1 MPNIAVIGA
10 GLAGLTAAYRL
21 HQQGYNVHVYEAHQR
36 PGGRVLTAKVG
47 EGIEELGGKNFN
59 DAGDPT
65 HSLAL
70 IQELGLTTH
79 TSALPINPFYVS
91 ETQRTPLF
99 NILRKF
105 KEPEDFL
112 IQLEQIA
119 KHSQTLQDVI
129 DAVFKDADLHESFTG
144 LMRGYE
150 GTEPTHLDA
159 ACYDTLHM
167 IFSLFYE
174 AMKETDAGH
183 SPPDTYW
190 LTLKGGNA
198 RLPLALADKLKGK
211 LHYGKALTALRQ
223 EHKKLTLTFNG
234 NLEVQADR
242 ILFAIPCSVF
252 KDIDF
257 DPGTISSDTLHRIQ
271 SVQYGTNGKILF
283 SFSAGSQDHKF
294 IISPTRVSWP
304 NEDDTVQTLYFG
316 GENGIFDNKKAQVLF
331 KDGLK
336 MIQAVYPTLPFK
348 SYVVEPAQDI
358 QLAHYENAVF
368 MSWVN
373 DPYAKGSY
381 SNRAPGT
388 ATWLDEIETLH
399 GEQVRKAFRP
409 INDVL
414 FFAGE
419 HTTTL
424 DTFGTMEAAI
434 ESGERMARLIG
445 KIMKS

>member
-1 MPNIAVIGA
+1 VPNIAVIGA

-21 HQQGYNVHVYEAHQR
+21 QEQGYDVHVYEAHQR

-59 DAGDPT
+59 DAGNPV

-79 TSALPINPFYVS
+79 TSELPINPFYVS
-91 ETQRTPLF
+91 GMQCTPFF
-99 NILRKF
+99 NLLRKF

-112 IQLEQIA
+112 NQLEQTA

-129 DAVFKDADLHESFTG
+129 DATFKDPDLHESFTG

-159 ACYDTLHM
+159 TCYDTLHT

-174 AMKETDAGH
+174 AMKETDANY
-183 SPPDTYW
+183 SPPYTYW

-198 RLPLALADKLKGK
+198 QLPLALAERLKGK
-211 LHYGKALTALRQ
+211 LYYGKALTALRQ
-223 EHKKLTLTFNG
+223 ENKKLTLTFNA

-257 DPGTISSDTLHRIQ
+257 GPETIPSDTLHRIQ
-271 SVQYGTNGKILF
+271 TTQYGTNGKILF
-283 SFSAGSQDHKF
+283 AFSESLQEHKF
-294 IISPTRVSWP
+294 IISPTHVSWS
-304 NEDDTVQTLYFG
+304 NAEDTVRTLYFG
-316 GENGIFDNKKAQVLF
+316 GETGIFDGQKAQSLF

-336 MIQAVYPTLPFK
+336 MIHTVYPDLPLK
-348 SYVVEPAQDI
+348 SYFIEPVQDI
-358 QLAHYENAVF
+358 QFAIYKDAVF
-368 MSWVN
+368 ISWIH

-381 SNRAPGT
+381 TNRAPGT
-388 ATWLDEIETLH
+388 AVWLNEIETIH

-409 INDVL
+409 INDTL

-424 DTFGTMEAAI
+424 DVFGTMEGAI
-434 ESGERMARLIG
+434 ESGERMARLMG
-445 KIMKS
+445 KTIKS